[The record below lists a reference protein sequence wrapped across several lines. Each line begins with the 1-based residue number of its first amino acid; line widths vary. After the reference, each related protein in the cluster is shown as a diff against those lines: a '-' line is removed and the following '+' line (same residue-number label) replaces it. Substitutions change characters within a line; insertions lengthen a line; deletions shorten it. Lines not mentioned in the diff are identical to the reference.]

1 MTTQVTNSTTAT
13 NTSTSTSSS
22 ATSAASTATVN
33 YNQFLQLL
41 VAELQNQDPT
51 APTDPMQY
59 MSQLASF
66 SVVGQSVQTN
76 SKLSTLMT
84 SNALSQADLAVGR
97 TATSADGTT
106 TGTISS
112 VVIGSDG
119 TATATLSTGATLA
132 LGAGVKVS

>member
-1 MTTQVTNSTTAT
+1 MTTAITNPITTAT
-13 NTSTSTSSS
+13 TSTSSS
-22 ATSAASTATVN
+22 STSATAASTAAVN

-76 SKLSTLMT
+76 SLLSTMLT
-84 SNALSQADLAVGR
+84 SNALSQADSAVGR
-97 TATSADGTT
+97 TVTSADGSTS
-106 TGTISS
+106 GVVSS
-112 VVIGSDG
+112 VVIGSNG
-119 TATATLSTGATLA
+119 TSTATLSNGATLA
-132 LGAGVKVS
+132 LGSGVTVS